1 MMTGTGERTSRA
13 LHEVSRQDDRN
24 SQSQKEI
31 IAKYYRRLDGGLK
44 VAIRSLVQRALD
56 VWWNFAAKLL
66 EILVRLILISV

>member
-1 MMTGTGERTSRA
+1 M
-13 LHEVSRQDDRN
+13 SRQDDRN

-44 VAIRSLVQRALD
+44 VFVAIRSLVQRALD

>member
-1 MMTGTGERTSRA
+1 MMTGTGARTGRA

-24 SQSQKEI
+24 RDNCKILSEI
-31 IAKYYRRLDGGLK
+31 RWGIEGLCSDQ
-44 VAIRSLVQRALD
+44 RSLVQRALD